1 MIETWRRFRG
11 FDRSVR
17 LLMVNQLTIN
27 TAFYMLMPYLA
38 FHLTDSVG
46 MAVWAVGLVL
56 GMRNLAQQG
65 MFLVGGSIADR
76 LGYKPAIL
84 AGCALRTAGFAAL
97 GFADSLPVLLL
108 ASAATGFAGALFNP
122 AVRAYLAADAGDRRV
137 EAFALFNVFYQTGI
151 LVGPLVGMALVAVD
165 FRAVAG
171 VAAAL
176 FLALTVLQA
185 RSLPARRAAAPTDQR
200 AGVVGVLGDWR
211 RVLANRGFVAFT
223 VAMAGSYVLN
233 FQIYLALPLTVQDVV
248 ATTGA
253 AAGGAGGSTSGG
265 FGSVAVASLFA
276 VSALVAI
283 AGQVRITDW
292 AKRRWDAAQALPRG
306 LAVMAVAFL
315 PMLAVP
321 PIAETVAGAAVAP
334 LPATALV
341 VAPALLTAAL
351 LGLGGVLVYPFE
363 MDTVVRLSG
372 ERLVATH
379 YGLYNTVSGV
389 AITAGNLAVGAVL
402 EFDPPIAAIV
412 PWLALA
418 ALGTAGALCLVVI
431 GRSGGLT
438 SPPRPATPTGAEPAL
453 PQPPGRRRSD

>member
-1 MIETWRRFRG
+1 MIETWKRFRG
-11 FDRSVR
+11 FEGSVR
-17 LLMVNQLTIN
+17 LLMINQLTIN

-38 FHLTDSVG
+38 FHLTNSVG

-65 MFLVGGSIADR
+65 MFLVGGTIADR

-84 AGCALRTAGFAAL
+84 AGCALRTVGFAAL

-122 AVRAYLAADAGDRRV
+122 AVRAYLAADAGPRRV

-151 LVGPLVGMALVAVD
+151 LVGPLIGMALIAVD
-165 FRAVAG
+165 FRVVAG

-185 RSLPARRAAAPTDQR
+185 RALPARHAAAPSGS
-200 AGVVGVLGDWR
+200 GVIGVLGDWR
-211 RVLANRGFVAFT
+211 GVLANRGFVVFT
-223 VAMAGSYVLN
+223 IAMAGSYVLN
-233 FQIYLALPLTVQDVV
+233 FQIYLALPLTVQDAV
-248 ATTGA
+248 A
-253 AAGGAGGSTSGG
+253 AADPGGDL
-265 FGSVAVASLFA
+265 GSVAVASLFG

-292 AKRRWDAAQALPRG
+292 AKRRWDASQALPRG
-306 LAVMAVAFL
+306 LTVMAVAFL

-321 PIAETVAGAAVAP
+321 PIEAAVRGAGLAP
-334 LPATALV
+334 LPATVLV
-341 VAPALLTAAL
+341 VVPAILTAAL

-372 ERLVATH
+372 DRLVATH
-379 YGLYNTVSGV
+379 YGLYNTVSGL
-389 AITAGNLAVGAVL
+389 AITGGNLAVGAML
-402 EFDPPIAAIV
+402 EFDAPIAATV

-418 ALGTAGALCLVVI
+418 ALGAVGALGLVLI
-431 GRSGGLT
+431 GRAGGLA
-438 SPPRPATPTGAEPAL
+438 SPSAPDRDTDAEPAGSE
-453 PQPPGRRRSD
+453 PRGHGGG

>member
-1 MIETWRRFRG
+1 MI
-11 FDRSVR
+11 
-17 LLMVNQLTIN
+17 NQLTIN
-27 TAFYMLMPYLA
+27 TSFYMLMPYLA

-56 GMRNLAQQG
+56 GVRNLAQQG

-84 AGCALRTAGFAAL
+84 AGCALRTVGFAAL

-122 AVRAYLAADAGDRRV
+122 AVRAYLAADAGPRRV

-151 LVGPLVGMALVAVD
+151 LIGPLIGMALIAVD

-185 RSLPARRAAAPTDQR
+185 RALPARHAEVSEDRR
-200 AGVVGVLGDWR
+200 AGVIGVLGDWR
-211 RVLANRGFVAFT
+211 VVLANRGFVVFT

-233 FQIYLALPLTVQDVV
+233 FQIYLALPLTVQDAV
-248 ATTGA
+248 AATGA
-253 AAGGAGGSTSGG
+253 GAGGGSGG
-265 FGSVAVASLFA
+265 GPGFDVGSVAVAALFA

-306 LAVMAVAFL
+306 LAVMAAAFL

-321 PIAETVAGAAVAP
+321 PIGEAVRAAGLAP
-334 LPATALV
+334 LPAVALV

-379 YGLYNTVSGV
+379 YGLYNTVSGL
-389 AITAGNLAVGAVL
+389 AITGGNLAVGAML
-402 EFDPPIAAIV
+402 GFGAPIAATV

-418 ALGTAGALCLVVI
+418 ALGAVGALGLVLI
-431 GRSGGLT
+431 GRSGGL
-438 SPPRPATPTGAEPAL
+438 SAPAAAAEGAAGVR
-453 PQPPGRRRSD
+453 GRG

>member
-1 MIETWRRFRG
+1 MIETWRRLRG
-11 FDRSVR
+11 FDRSVK

-27 TAFYMLMPYLA
+27 TGFYMLMPYLA

-46 MAVWAVGLVL
+46 MAVWTVGLVL
-56 GMRNLAQQG
+56 GMRNLTQQG

-84 AGCALRTAGFAAL
+84 AGCALRTVGFAAL

-122 AVRAYLAADAGDRRV
+122 AVRAYLAQDAGDRRV

-151 LVGPLVGMALVAVD
+151 LIGPLIGMALIAVD
-165 FRAVAG
+165 FSVVAS

-185 RSLPARRAAAPTDQR
+185 RALPARRAPSVQQR
-200 AGVVGVLGDWR
+200 AGVLGVLEDWR
-211 RVLANRGFVAFT
+211 TVLANRGFVVFT

-233 FQIYLALPLTVQDVV
+233 FQVYLAIPLAVQDS
-248 ATTGA
+248 A
-253 AAGGAGGSTSGG
+253 AAVGLGSDT
-265 FGSVAVASLFA
+265 GSAAVAALFG

-283 AGQVRITDW
+283 IGQVRITDW

-306 LAVMAVAFL
+306 LAVMALAFL
-315 PMLAVP
+315 PILAMPPVTGAVRDSTAPPLAV
-321 PIAETVAGAAVAP
+321 AA
-334 LPATALV
+334 LI
-341 VAPALLTAAL
+341 VAPAMLTVVLLSLGTA
-351 LGLGGVLVYPFE
+351 LVYPFE

-372 ERLVATH
+372 DRLVATH
-379 YGLYNTVSGV
+379 YGLYNTVSGIG
-389 AITAGNLAVGAVL
+389 ITLGNLLVGAGL
-402 EFDPPIAAIV
+402 ELDPPVSTTA

-418 ALGTAGALCLVVI
+418 ALGAVCALSVGLI
-431 GRSGGLT
+431 GRTGRITAAS
-438 SPPRPATPTGAEPAL
+438 TPGEPAAS
-453 PQPPGRRRSD
+453 PVD